1 MGEEGRK
8 VRRRVRPEVAVGLLV
23 LCLVAFVGAGRA
35 AAHGHMV
42 ASIVI
47 AAGASIS
54 GLVVLLVQPSG
65 RRR

>member
-1 MGEEGRK
+1 MS
-8 VRRRVRPEVAVGLLV
+8 RPTGPAVGAALLV
-23 LCLVAFVGAGRA
+23 LCLVAFVEAGRA

-47 AAGASIS
+47 AAGASVS
-54 GLVVLLVQPSG
+54 GLAVLLVQPSG

>member
-1 MGEEGRK
+1 
-8 VRRRVRPEVAVGLLV
+8 VRRRVAVGLLV
-23 LCLVAFVGAGRA
+23 LCLVAFVEAGRA